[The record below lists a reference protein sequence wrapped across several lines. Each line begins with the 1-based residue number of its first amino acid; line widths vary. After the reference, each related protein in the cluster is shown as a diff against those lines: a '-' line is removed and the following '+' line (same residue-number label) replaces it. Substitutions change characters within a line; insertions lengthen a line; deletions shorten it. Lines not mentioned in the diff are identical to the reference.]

1 MLYGSIVALVTPMN
15 NNGSIDWESLDKIV
29 QFHLMNGSHGVVVN
43 GTTGESPTLND
54 DERRELVKF
63 VVSKVAGKI
72 PVIAGT
78 GSNCTRTSILLSQ
91 EAFGLGVDACMLVVP
106 YYNKPNQAG
115 LIAHFRA
122 IATACLGNLILYNVP
137 HRTGADLLPETVA
150 NLSKIDNIIGIK
162 EATGDLSRLMQL
174 QEICS
179 ANFRFFSGSDD
190 NCYEF
195 IQLGGHGVISVTA
208 NVAPHLVS
216 EMYLAITNNEFDLA
230 EQINKKLDS
239 LNQVLFLETNPV
251 PVKWAMHLLGLIA
264 PEVRL
269 PLVQLANENKD
280 LIRTAL
286 HKCGIRAVEIKC
298 SKK

>member
-15 NNGSIDWESLDKIV
+15 NNGSVDWANLDKIV
-29 QFHLMNGSHGVVVN
+29 QFHLMNGSHGIVVN

-91 EAFGLGVDACMLVVP
+91 EAFCLGVDACMLVAP

-115 LIAHFRA
+115 LLAHFTA
-122 IATACLGNLILYNVP
+122 IAAACVGNLILYNVP

-150 NLSKIDNIIGIK
+150 KLSKIDNIIGIK

-174 QEICS
+174 KEICT

-190 NCYEF
+190 NSYEF

-216 EMYLAITNNEFDLA
+216 EMYLAIKNNELDLA
-230 EQINKKLDS
+230 EQIKKKLDS

-280 LIRTAL
+280 LIRNAL
-286 HKCGIRAVEIKC
+286 HKGLLQNNLNI
-298 SKK
+298 